1 MTVVHGSC
9 AGQLLEL
16 HGFDGKNL
24 HLVSAVAFAPGQR
37 LSPSFSLEAP
47 LSLEL
52 KSLGSVRRPDGRFDV
67 RARAVTL
74 RKEERA
80 ILLRTFGAD
89 EA

>member
-1 MTVVHGSC
+1 VTVVAGTC
-9 AGQLLEL
+9 AGKSVEL

-37 LSPSFSLEAP
+37 IAPSFALDAP
-47 LSLEL
+47 LSLQL

-80 ILLRTFGAD
+80 LLLSAFPPDAG
-89 EA
+89 